1 MNQKE
6 YNEGYQAAIEAIK
19 RALQGGGDG
28 NGGGQGPDGNDLDP
42 NMTPP
47 PVGKGMGN
55 GGGKGKNDKKGDGQ
69 SQTKG
74 GSRTSAEDEN
84 QGIVRPED
92 CIPPQGSG
100 LDRCPE
106 TPGGMIDK
114 KTGDSIAQAEGHDPE
129 GGSETDVETKWK
141 DGALKA
147 AKAMDESK
155 KGKPGH
161 DVGSLKSS
169 IEGMYKTATDWKR
182 ALKKI
187 VGNCINTQE
196 TRQAFAAKNRLAALG
211 EIRRT
216 AKDKYDCL
224 DYMLVCIDSSGSMSD
239 DQLKMCLSETYKVA
253 HDKKPLKLIVVQ
265 CDTKIQWMKEY
276 KNLEELKKD
285 TVHATVHGR
294 GGTDFKPVWDM
305 LNNDPKF
312 KRVHPELVMFFT
324 DGYCPQYKRSN
335 KNMDNLIWCILDN
348 PGWDLQYPD
357 RYTKRIHIK
366 SSDIKR

>member
-19 RALQGGGDG
+19 RALQGGGGDG
-28 NGGGQGPDGNDLDP
+28 SGGGQGPDGNDLDS

-47 PVGKGMGN
+47 PVGTGMGN
-55 GGGKGKNDKKGDGQ
+55 GKGKGKKDKNDGQ
-69 SQTKG
+69 QDATVN
-74 GSRTSAEDEN
+74 GSRTSASDEN

-92 CIPPQGSG
+92 CIAPAGTG
-100 LDRCPE
+100 LDKCPE

-114 KTGDSIAQAEGHDPE
+114 KTGDNIAQSEGYDPE
-129 GGSETDVETKWK
+129 GGTDSDVETKWK

-147 AKAMDESK
+147 AKAMKDGE

-161 DVGSLKSS
+161 DAGALKST
-169 IEGMYKTATDWKR
+169 IEGMYKTSTDWKKE
-182 ALKKI
+182 LKKI
-187 VGNCINTQE
+187 VGNCINKQE
-196 TRQAFAAKNRLAALG
+196 TRKAFAAKNRLATLG

-216 AKDKYDCL
+216 SKEKYDCL
-224 DYMLVCIDSSGSMSD
+224 DYMIVCIDSSGSMSD

-253 HDKKPLKLIVVQ
+253 HDKKPLKLIVIQ
-265 CDTKIQWMKEY
+265 CDTRIQWMKEY
-276 KNLEELKKD
+276 KDLEQLKKD

-294 GGTDFKPVWDM
+294 GGTDFKPLWDL

-312 KRVHPELVMFFT
+312 NRIHPEVVLLFT

-335 KNMDNLIWCILDN
+335 KNMHNLIWCILDN
-348 PGWDLQYPD
+348 PSWELQYPE
-357 RYTKRIHIK
+357 R
-366 SSDIKR
+366 